1 MASVLR
7 CFRGSYRWHAT
18 EGFHGNKGE
27 PSGSSLA
34 CKVRQSRQGEGDL
47 MTWRQSDWLIVLGG
61 RESRLHGE
69 AASGRGVVRRIH
81 GLHTTGGFGLLCNE
95 KNRQPWKRDSNE

>member
-1 MASVLR
+1 
-7 CFRGSYRWHAT
+7 
-18 EGFHGNKGE
+18 
-27 PSGSSLA
+27 
-34 CKVRQSRQGEGDL
+34 